1 MVLFINNQKKDF
13 DGTPSVADLLNVL
26 QIENTRGLALA
37 VNNQVVSKVDWNTF
51 SFQENDHVTIIRA
64 TQGG

>member
-1 MVLFINNQKKDF
+1 MVLFINKEKKNL
-13 DGTPSVADLLNVL
+13 DGVPSIIDLLDFL
-26 QIENTRGLALA
+26 QIEKTRGLALA
-37 VNNQVVSKVDWNTF
+37 VNNQVVSKVDWDTY

>member
-1 MVLFINNQKKDF
+1 MVVFINNLKRDL
-13 DGTPSVADLLNVL
+13 DGTTSIADLLNIL
-26 QIENTRGLALA
+26 QIEKTRGLALA
-37 VNNQVVSKVDWNTF
+37 VNNQVVPKVDWNTF